1 MRTHDGRV
9 VRHHARVINL
19 PRVSGDLQQCADS
32 ALRLRAEYALQLGQP
47 VTFHATS
54 GDEMPYARWASG
66 ERPVVRDGRLA
77 WVSGGDRT
85 WEGYL
90 RQLFNYA
97 GTASLE
103 AHDTVEA
110 QTPRAGD
117 VLVQGGFPGHAVV
130 ILDVAV
136 QGEETRVLL
145 GEGFMPAQDFHVE
158 LGPLDGWWPWNDG
171 VALPHWPMSAAD
183 LRTWAR

>member
-1 MRTHDGRV
+1 M
-9 VRHHARVINL
+9 
-19 PRVSGDLQQCADS
+19 
-32 ALRLRAEYALQLGQP
+32 
-47 VTFHATS
+47 
-54 GDEMPYARWASG
+54 
-66 ERPVVRDGRLA
+66 
-77 WVSGGDRT
+77 SGGDRT

-145 GEGFMPAQDFHVE
+145 GEGFMPAQGRACSVQ
-158 LGPLDGWWPWNDG
+158 GTAG
-171 VALPHWPMSAAD
+171 
-183 LRTWAR
+183 